1 MPMTTTHA
9 LVPLAWALAF
19 ANRPIPWKLVTLAAL
34 AAAFPDIDGI
44 NRHLWT
50 LPAGSVYAHRG
61 AAHSL
66 FAALAAGL
74 LAAAFHKQL
83 KVRPLTAG
91 VVIAAAMASHGIL
104 DMMTDAGQPVAY
116 LWPLNSV
123 RLFADWRPIHSNSVQ
138 LASLFKDTTVRFGS
152 ELRQLIVPMF
162 ALAFVVRCVR
172 GGLSK
177 T

>member
-9 LVPLAWALAF
+9 LVPLAGALAF

-66 FAALAAGL
+66 FVMTAAVMKPFLA
-74 LAAAFHKQL
+74 
-83 KVRPLTAG
+83 TASSK
-91 VVIAAAMASHGIL
+91 ACR
-104 DMMTDAGQPVAY
+104 VAR
-116 LWPLNSV
+116 S
-123 RLFADWRPIHSNSVQ
+123 FTSS
-138 LASLFKDTTVRFGS
+138 
-152 ELRQLIVPMF
+152 
-162 ALAFVVRCVR
+162 
-172 GGLSK
+172 
-177 T
+177 